1 MVVTE
6 VNGDIALSGA
16 GHRCVQLGF
25 LEHRCL
31 RGVRTSHSAPSFDGC
46 RTRVSTSS
54 RWTGLVLKSGL
65 HALDNSCTPFRTVK
79 AELPCKRHAKP
90 DWAQG
95 RLSRTASFCGSACDQ
110 QEMWPDAEH
119 LWHIGAAA
127 GDIKYGVPRGRN
139 FPSFLQVRQVSPGPA
154 TDCPPRHSR
163 NAQQSIQSPGRPTG
177 QQCPAKPAK
186 VASEFMLL
194 QPCPAQPSPAQRSV
208 ENACH
213 NADLLR
219 KCGRLHVAG

>member
-65 HALDNSCTPFRTVK
+65 HALDNSCTPFGQFGRAAVVRRTLATSESSAMS
-79 AELPCKRHAKP
+79 AEADHRE
-90 DWAQG
+90 
-95 RLSRTASFCGSACDQ
+95 RTSLGSTA
-110 QEMWPDAEH
+110 
-119 LWHIGAAA
+119 
-127 GDIKYGVPRGRN
+127 
-139 FPSFLQVRQVSPGPA
+139 
-154 TDCPPRHSR
+154 
-163 NAQQSIQSPGRPTG
+163 
-177 QQCPAKPAK
+177 
-186 VASEFMLL
+186 VAPM
-194 QPCPAQPSPAQRSV
+194 
-208 ENACH
+208 
-213 NADLLR
+213 ADR
-219 KCGRLHVAG
+219 